1 MNGTDRKFLAYLD
14 ELHIITILLPLSYHG
29 GVSSSFYLVN
39 ESEKCPLDIIAK
51 SEIGGHHKY
60 ICRFSG
66 DYFFEKQYWV
76 VDEKEGKTDLQ
87 IGAVIRTE
95 SFDEKFYYEGN
106 DLGVT
111 LFADETL
118 FKLWAPTAIQVKL
131 KMTPPESSFSEI
143 IKLKRG
149 DRGIWSVM
157 VARNLEL
164 YHYSFL
170 VLINQE
176 WREAVDPYV
185 KAVTVN
191 GELGVVVK
199 PDSPPRP
206 RPNLPPLENPVDAVI
221 YETHI
226 RDFSIHPHSGIK
238 NKGLYLGAGELHT
251 KGKDDEPTGLSYV
264 KDLGIT
270 HLEFLPFHDYAG
282 VDEMT
287 SNKDYNWGYN
297 PLHFNAPEGSYST
310 NPSDPYTRIKELKE
324 LINRVHESGLRVIM
338 DVVYNH
344 VFIREDS
351 PFEKIVPG
359 YYFRHN
365 ELGLPS
371 NGTGVGN
378 DIASERKMVR
388 KFIIDSI
395 RYWMEE
401 YHIDG
406 FRFDLM
412 GILDVETMREV
423 RKTCD
428 SMEEGILVLG
438 EGWNLNTPL
447 PTEQKATIAN
457 QAKIPQI
464 AQFNDKFRDAIKGST
479 FNILDKGYA
488 LGNEHYLDAALEVI
502 TGSIGFKKR
511 NLRLFNEPT
520 QSVNYVECHDNHTLW
535 DKLQSCLPHVDDT
548 IRAQFHR
555 LATGMVLLSQG
566 IPFLHSGQ
574 EFFRTKQGEGNS
586 YCAPDKINQLDWERK
601 SQFIDNVNYIK
612 GLIEIRQAIPCFR
625 MRTSDEIR
633 SNIRSLPSSSPILAC
648 TYQMV
653 HDEVILIINPSTREQ
668 GYTLPKGDWSILVD
682 KNQAGIYSKGVLHGG
697 DVKIQPISLNVL
709 LKK

>member
-1 MNGTDRKFLAYLD
+1 MNCTDRKFLAYLD
-14 ELHIITILLPLSYHG
+14 ELNIITILLPLSYHG
-29 GVSSSFYLVN
+29 GVSSTFYLVHDT
-39 ESEKCPLDIIAK
+39 EKYPLDMITKNGIVDH
-51 SEIGGHHKY
+51 IKY
-60 ICRFSG
+60 VSRFSEE
-66 DYFFEKQYWV
+66 FLFEKQYWV
-76 VDEKEGKTDLQ
+76 VDEHGGRTDLQ

-95 SFDEKFYYEGN
+95 RFDEKFYYTGN
-106 DLGVT
+106 DLGAT
-111 LFADETL
+111 LLGDETQ

-131 KMTPPESSFSEI
+131 KITPPQSSFSEI

-149 DRGIWSVM
+149 ENGVWSVNIP
-157 VARNLEL
+157 RNLEL
-164 YHYSFL
+164 FHYSFL

-191 GELGVVVK
+191 GEYGVIIK
-199 PDSPPRP
+199 RDNPHRP
-206 RPNLPPLENPVDAVI
+206 RHDLPPLESPVDAII

-238 NKGLYLGAGELHT
+238 HKGLYLGAGELHT
-251 KGKDDEPTGLSYV
+251 KGQDGESTGLSYV
-264 KDLGIT
+264 KELGIT

-282 VDEMT
+282 VDELTPFM
-287 SNKDYNWGYN
+287 DYNWGYN

-310 NPSDPYTRIKELKE
+310 NPSDPYSRMKELKS
-324 LINRVHESGLRVIM
+324 LIDQIHQSGLRVIM

-344 VFIREDS
+344 VFIRENS

-365 ELGLPS
+365 ELGMPS

-412 GILDVETMREV
+412 GILDVETMTQV
-423 RKTCD
+423 RQTCD
-428 SMEEGILVLG
+428 SIAEGTLIIG

-447 PTEQKATIAN
+447 PSDEKATISN
-457 QAKIPQI
+457 QAKLPQI
-464 AQFNDKFRDAIKGST
+464 AQFNDKFRDTIKGST
-479 FNILDKGYA
+479 FNLFDKGYA
-488 LGNEHYLDAALEVI
+488 LGNEHYIDAALEVLA
-502 TGSIGFKKR
+502 GSIGLKKR
-511 NLRLFNEPT
+511 NVRLFNEPY

-535 DKLQSCLPHVDDT
+535 DKLQACLPHADDR
-548 IRAQFHR
+548 IRAKYHR
-555 LATGMVLLSQG
+555 LATGLVLLSQG

-586 YCAPDKINQLDWERK
+586 YCSPDRINQLDWERK
-601 SQFIDNVNYIK
+601 IQYKDNVNYLK
-612 GLIEIRQAIPCFR
+612 GLIAIRRAMPCFR
-625 MRTSDEIR
+625 MRTAEEIR
-633 SNIRSLPSSSPILAC
+633 SNIRPLPSSSPILAC
-648 TYQMV
+648 SYQMV
-653 HDEVILIINPSTREQ
+653 HDRVIVIINPSVDDQ
-668 GYTLPKGDWSILVD
+668 LFTLPKGDWSILAD
-682 KNQAGIYSKGVLHGG
+682 QHDAGIYSKGVLHGG
-697 DVKIQPISLNVL
+697 EIKIPPISLIVL